1 MVAGAS
7 GGNLYFFNCLFI
19 YLFIIIVCVVMC
31 YFQLCGENYHWQW
44 RSFMVA
50 GASGG

>member
-1 MVAGAS
+1 
-7 GGNLYFFNCLFI
+7 
-19 YLFIIIVCVVMC
+19 MC

-50 GASGG
+50 GASGGLFIYIHVYIYRYIDI